1 MWWPELRHAE
11 AIHENHDYFLGFQV
25 EDAQIAPLLMGMEV
39 KLPNL
44 GEGAD
49 SGVVVSI
56 LVKPGAPVKKGQNV
70 VEIETGKAVA
80 PIPSPADGTVSRL
93 AVKEGDK
100 LAVGQLILVLDGPGG
115 ATPGDSAPESA
126 SEVSSAPA
134 PAKPKAKAKG
144 KTKARTAPEPA
155 PEPEAEVASEET
167 GEGDGEEEG
176 PLVEEVVNE
185 QPSAGP
191 YVRRVA
197 RDLGIDLRV
206 IAGSGKS
213 GQVAVEDLRDY
224 VSRLRKLALRP
235 RPAAV
240 APAPAVTPSAPV
252 RKAPVSVDFAQWG
265 PVTRKPLTPMRQ
277 AIAERMVS
285 SATTIP
291 TVTQFDEADVTA
303 LMGWRKKH
311 ASAYDAAGARL
322 TLTTFVV
329 KSVALMLRRHPLF
342 NASLD
347 EAAGEVVLKE
357 YVHLGL
363 AVDTEAGLLVPVI
376 RDADQKDLVQLSKE
390 IQDLATRARDRK
402 VSLADMQGGTFTIS
416 NQGGIGGG
424 AFTPIINQPEVA
436 ILGLGRSAPKPV
448 VREGDMVVRTMMPLA
463 LTYDHRLVDGGA
475 AARFMVDLVAALEG
489 WREEDLQLPAATT

>member
-1 MWWPELRHAE
+1 
-11 AIHENHDYFLGFQV
+11 
-25 EDAQIAPLLMGMEV
+25 MGMEV

-115 ATPGDSAPESA
+115 ATPAP
-126 SEVSSAPA
+126 SAPA
-134 PAKPKAKAKG
+134 PASDAKPAPAAAKGKAKG
-144 KTKARTAPEPA
+144 KANSRTAPARQVAPA
-155 PEPEAEVASEET
+155 PEPERQAEGTEEAE
-167 GEGDGEEEG
+167 GAGGSDGQEGDL
-176 PLVEEVVNE
+176 LVEEVVNE
-185 QPSAGP
+185 QPLAGP

-213 GQVAVEDLRDY
+213 GQVLIEDLRDY
-224 VSRLRKLALRP
+224 VSRLRTLALRP
-235 RPAAV
+235 RPTAADPASPTKQ
-240 APAPAVTPSAPV
+240 APA
-252 RKAPVSVDFAQWG
+252 SVDFAQWG
-265 PVTRKPLTPMRQ
+265 PVTRKPLTPLRQ
-277 AIAERMVS
+277 AIAERMVR
-285 SATTIP
+285 SATTLP

-303 LMGWRKKH
+303 LLDWRKKH
-311 ASAYDAAGARL
+311 AAAYDAAGARL
-322 TLTTFVV
+322 TLTSFVL
-329 KSVALMLRRHPLF
+329 KSVASMLRKHGLF

-347 EAAGEVVLKE
+347 EAAGEVVWKE

-376 RDADQKDLVQLSKE
+376 RDADQKDLVQLSKDV
-390 IQDLATRARDRK
+390 QDLAARARDRK
-402 VSLADMQGGTFTIS
+402 VSLAEMQGGTFTIS

-424 AFTPIINQPEVA
+424 AFTPIINYPEVA

-448 VREGDMVVRTMMPLA
+448 VREGEMVVRTMLPLA
-463 LTYDHRLVDGGA
+463 LTYDHRLIDGGA